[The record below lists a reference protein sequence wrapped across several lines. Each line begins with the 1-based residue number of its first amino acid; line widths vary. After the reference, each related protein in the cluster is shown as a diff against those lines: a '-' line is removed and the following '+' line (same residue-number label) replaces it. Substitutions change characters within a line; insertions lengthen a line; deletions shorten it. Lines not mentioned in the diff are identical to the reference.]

1 MVPGT
6 TSVLTPSDHAL
17 ALGFQVFPDLLD
29 PLPVPD
35 PELTTSLRN
44 TVLLI
49 RRKARGAHHCTVGM
63 STAHH
68 C

>member
-6 TSVLTPSDHAL
+6 TSVLVPSDHAL
-17 ALGFQVFPDLLD
+17 GFQMFPDLLD

-49 RRKARGAHHCTVGM
+49 RRKARGAQHCAVDM
-63 STAHH
+63 STAHR